1 MTHFD
6 DTLLVPKISIL
17 SEANQIDLSVI
28 FNFEII
34 YLKLNK

>member
-1 MTHFD
+1 MTHLD

-17 SEANQIDLSVI
+17 TEANQIDLSVI

-34 YLKLNK
+34 YYK